1 MHGSLALLR
10 NAAGLA
16 ARWVRR
22 QEGIVL
28 LVALAIGLTL
38 FGFIKIAEEVT
49 EGDTPDFDIW
59 LLRLLRQPDHPEIP
73 IGPSWLLDSARDI
86 TTLGGR
92 TVLVMVVV
100 AALGYLILEHKLG
113 AMWFVLLAAAGGGGL
128 STTMKYYFLRD
139 RPDVVPRLAVVTS
152 PSFPSGHSVFA
163 AVIYLTLG
171 VLVARFTERRRTR
184 IYLVFLALALTFLVG
199 ISRVYL
205 GVHYPT
211 DVLAGW
217 CVGLAWA
224 LACWLMARYLQ
235 YRGSIE
241 RAIPIEPSA
250 AAPPSELGRRS

>member
-1 MHGSLALLR
+1 MQGGLASIR
-10 NAAGLA
+10 SAAGLA
-16 ARWVRR
+16 ARWLRR
-22 QEGIVL
+22 QESIVL
-28 LVALAIGLTL
+28 LVALAVGLTL
-38 FGFIKIAEEVT
+38 FAFIKIADEVIQGNT
-49 EGDTPDFDIW
+49 QDFDAW
-59 LLRLLRQPDHPEIP
+59 LLRLLRQPDHPAIP
-73 IGPSWLLDSARDI
+73 IGPSWLLEVARDI

-92 TVLVMVVV
+92 TVLVIVIV
-100 AALGYLILEHKLG
+100 AALGYLILERKFG
-113 AMWFVLLAAAGGGGL
+113 AMWFVLLAAAGGGVL
-128 STTMKYYFLRD
+128 STTMKYYFLRG

-171 VLVARFTERRRTR
+171 VLVARFSERRRTR
-184 IYLVFLALALTFLVG
+184 VYLVFLALSLTFLVG

-224 LACWLMARYLQ
+224 LGCWLMARYLQ

-241 RAIPIEPSA
+241 RAIPVAPSA
-250 AAPPSELGRRS
+250 AAPSELGRGS